1 VLGDSPSLTQRD
13 VAERAGVPVDVANAL
28 WRQLGFPLPTED
40 EVAFTPQDAEALR
53 RTEQLRALGIL
64 SEDRQAA
71 LVRTMGRSFARLAE
85 WQTSLLADVA
95 RERGSGPEEMV
106 TLASEVLPQVEFLQ
120 TYVWRRH
127 LASVASRGVVA
138 LTGGTSSCLAVC
150 FVDIVGYTSR
160 SKSLTE
166 EELVE
171 WLEEFEDVC
180 TELVVDRGGRII
192 KTLGDAVLFV
202 ADTASCAA
210 EIALAI
216 TALGADEESPFP
228 QVRAGMAY
236 GEVVA
241 RLGDVFGPT
250 VNIASRLTSIAR
262 PDSLLVD
269 EGAADQLA
277 DDEGFEV
284 HRLRRTSVK
293 GYSRLQPF
301 VVRPV
306 H

>member
-1 VLGDSPSLTQRD
+1 MLGDRPALTQGE
-13 VAERAGVPVDVANAL
+13 VAERAGVPVEVANEL
-28 WRQLGFPLPTED
+28 WRELGFPLPAED
-40 EVAFTPQDAEALR
+40 DVAFIPLDAEALQ
-53 RTEQLRALGIL
+53 RTQQLQAIGVL

-71 LVRTMGRSFARLAE
+71 LVRTLGRSFARLAE
-85 WQTSLLADVA
+85 WQTSLLAEVA
-95 RERGSGPEEMV
+95 RERGSNAEEMV

-138 LTGGTSSCLAVC
+138 LTGGASSRLAVC

-160 SKSLTE
+160 SRSLSD

-171 WLEEFEDVC
+171 WLEEFEDAC
-180 TELVVDRGGRII
+180 TELVVERGGRII

-202 ADTASCAA
+202 ADSATCAA

-216 TALGADEESPFP
+216 TALGADEDSPFP

-269 EGAADQLA
+269 DGAAAELGE
-277 DDEGFEV
+277 DEGFEV
-284 HRLRRTSVK
+284 HRVRRTSVK
-293 GYSRLQPF
+293 GYARLQPF
-301 VVRPV
+301 AVRAV

>member
-1 VLGDSPSLTQRD
+1 MGDD
-13 VAERAGVPVDVANAL
+13 L
-28 WRQLGFPLPTED
+28 WRQLGFPLATDD
-40 EVAFTPQDAEALR
+40 EVAFTALDAEALR
-53 RTEQLRALGIL
+53 RAQRLQALGVL

-95 RERGSGPEEMV
+95 RERGEGPEEMV
-106 TLASEVLPQVEFLQ
+106 ALASEALPQVEFLQ

-127 LASVASRGVVA
+127 LLSVTNRSLVA
-138 LTGGTSSCLAVC
+138 LTDGASSCLAVC

-180 TELVVDRGGRII
+180 TELVVERGGRII

-202 ADTASCAA
+202 ADTAACAA
-210 EIALAI
+210 ETALAI
-216 TALGADEESPFP
+216 TALGAEEDSGFP

-262 PDSLLVD
+262 PDSLLID
-269 EGAADQLA
+269 EGAAEALRE
-277 DDEGFEV
+277 DEGFEV

-293 GYSRLQPF
+293 GYARLQPF
-301 VVRPV
+301 VVRAV